1 MRFSY
6 GRVESS
12 QSFVNFLSVESA
24 SRKIGSSFIS
34 YQLESSNYP
43 YYLFKVILSVADQN
57 IHEFGTMDI
66 AALSAFQEKCFKEN
80 EITMRRTEFVHIS
93 LYLILEIN
101 DRLSITLKFITIK
114 FILYILYASI
124 RKFGEFIRFPLLEMA
139 ALSVVNI

>member
-1 MRFSY
+1 M
-6 GRVESS
+6 
-12 QSFVNFLSVESA
+12 
-24 SRKIGSSFIS
+24 
-34 YQLESSNYP
+34 
-43 YYLFKVILSVADQN
+43 ADQN

-66 AALSAFQEKCFKEN
+66 AALSAFQGKCFKEN

-114 FILYILYASI
+114 FILYILNASI